1 MRSHP
6 FLAAV
11 EARDY
16 QALVDTL
23 APDVVF
29 HSPLISS
36 PFEGKAQVSDLF
48 RVVTEEILFKDE
60 LEYTHECMADDT
72 LVVVFRS
79 RVAGKKVEGV
89 DVMKLDGEGK
99 LRDITVFLRP
109 LTGTAAVASVLS
121 PRLGGR
127 GNRARER
134 MVRTA
139 LSPLLGMTRLFD
151 SIAARETARL

>member
-11 EARDY
+11 EDRDY
-16 QALVDTL
+16 DALVDTL

-29 HSPLISS
+29 HSPLIST
-36 PFEGKAQVSDLF
+36 PFVGKGPVSELF
-48 RVVTEEILFKDE
+48 RVVSDELLFKDE
-60 LEYTHECMADDT
+60 LNYTHECLADDT
-72 LVVVFRS
+72 LVVVFTS
-79 RVAGKKVEGV
+79 VVAGKEVEGV
-89 DVMKLDGEGK
+89 DVMKLDAEGK

-127 GNRARER
+127 GNRAREQ
-134 MVRTA
+134 MVKA
-139 LSPLLGMTRLFD
+139 GLAPLRGITKLFD
-151 SIAARETARL
+151 GIAARETARL